1 MWTLYARTEGAAICI
16 GTFDTKK
23 EAEQEAATI
32 SQKHFVKTDI
42 FGPAKKHEYKSDQDT
57 VAKT

>member
-1 MWTLYARTEGAAICI
+1 
-16 GTFDTKK
+16 
-23 EAEQEAATI
+23 
-32 SQKHFVKTDI
+32 VKTDI